1 MSILTQLIGPVTGL
15 LDKFIEDKDQKARL
29 AFEMATLAEKHAQ
42 ESWKEQASII
52 REEAKSNGLASMW
65 RPILMLVI
73 TAIVAI
79 HYLVFPL
86 INVVFGADLMIA
98 LPPELWQMLNIG
110 VGGYIVGRSG
120 EKIAQNIKK

>member
-1 MSILTQLIGPVTGL
+1 MSIITQLIGPVTGL

-52 REEAKSNGLASMW
+52 REEAKSSGLASMW

-73 TAIVAI
+73 TAIVAV

-86 INVVFGADLMIA
+86 INVVFGVDLHID

-120 EKIAQNIKK
+120 EKIASNIKK

>member
-52 REEAKSNGLASMW
+52 REEAKSSGLASMW

-86 INVVFGADLMIA
+86 INVVFGANLMIE
-98 LPPELWQMLNIG
+98 LPAELWQMLNIG

-120 EKIAQNIKK
+120 EKIASNIKK

>member
-1 MSILTQLIGPVTGL
+1 MSIISQLIGPVTGL

-52 REEAKSNGLASMW
+52 REEAKSKGLASMW

-86 INVVFGADLMIA
+86 INVVFGVHLNIE

-120 EKIAQNIKK
+120 EKIASNIRK

>member
-86 INVVFGADLMIA
+86 INVVFGVHLSIE

>member
-1 MSILTQLIGPVTGL
+1 MSIITQLIGPVTGL

-86 INVVFGADLMIA
+86 INVVFGVHLSIE